1 MIGGLMLM
9 RFLEK
14 TPDFSLVESGGKT
27 VSLSDFRGR
36 WVVLFLRKQWHKVKV
51 SGHADTMLETL
62 RRLANSG

>member
-1 MIGGLMLM
+1 MLM